1 MKNRKA
7 AGLLELVLEAVMTA
21 REARIKKINNLV
33 NYIILKAVIPAL
45 QRSGDLNTIVSYYK
59 VKGNPLER
67 GNHSR
72 LILIDHT
79 LKILQRIIKS
89 LIKKQAEISEI
100 QFGFIPGSENTKTI
114 FIETDTE
121 EKVSG
126 KEKLVS

>member
-7 AGLLELVLEAVMTA
+7 ARLLELVLEAVMTA
-21 REARIKKINNLV
+21 REARINKINNLV
-33 NYIILKAVIPAL
+33 NYIILKAVVPAF
-45 QRSGDLNTIVSYYK
+45 QRSGDLNTIVNNYK

-67 GNHSR
+67 ANHSR

-89 LIKKQAEISEI
+89 FIKKQVEISEI
-100 QFGFIPGSENTKTI
+100 QFGFTPGSENTKTN
-114 FIETDTE
+114 FIETGAE

>member
-7 AGLLELVLEAVMTA
+7 ARLLELVLEAVMTA
-21 REARIKKINNLV
+21 REARINKINNLV
-33 NYIILKAVIPAL
+33 NYIILKAVIPAF
-45 QRSGDLNTIVSYYK
+45 QRSGDLNTIVNNYK

-79 LKILQRIIKS
+79 LKILQRIINS
-89 LIKKQAEISEI
+89 SIRKQVEISEL
-100 QFGFIPGSENTKTI
+100 QFGFTPGSENTKTN
-114 FIETDTE
+114 FIETGTE

>member
-7 AGLLELVLEAVMTA
+7 ARLLELVLEAVMTA
-21 REARIKKINNLV
+21 REARINKINNLV
-33 NYIILKAVIPAL
+33 NYIILKAVIPAF
-45 QRSGDLNTIVSYYK
+45 QRSGDLNTIVNNYK

-79 LKILQRIIKS
+79 IKILHIIIKS
-89 LIKKQAEISEI
+89 FIKKQVEISEL
-100 QFGFIPGSENTKTI
+100 QFGFTPGSENTKTN
-114 FIETDTE
+114 FIETGTE